1 MRMSRK
7 IRKSNMSLLDLK
19 GMQHYGGMNYRLT
32 DATKESRKSK
42 VGIEW
47 LQK

>member
-7 IRKSNMSLLDLK
+7 TRKSNMSLLDLK
-19 GMQHYGGMNYRLT
+19 GMQHCGGMNCRLI
-32 DATKESRKSK
+32 DVARVSKKSK
-42 VGIEW
+42 AGIEW

>member
-7 IRKSNMSLLDLK
+7 IGRSNMLSQDLK
-19 GMQHYGGMNYRLT
+19 GMQQYGGMNCRLI
-32 DATKESRKSK
+32 DVARASIKSK

-47 LQK
+47 LRR

>member
-7 IRKSNMSLLDLK
+7 IGRSKMFSLDLK
-19 GMQHYGGMNYRLT
+19 GMQHYGGMNCRLT
-32 DATKESRKSK
+32 DVEKASRKSK

-47 LQK
+47 LQR